1 MKTLVSMIESVKGCQ
16 FANIMFVA
24 DGGIPKKVING
35 NVQKLVST
43 RVQINYSYENAVNNR
58 LAKQGEERTFVAQSL
73 PWGSWV
79 KGQENK
85 LIEHKGNLY
94 LRYYEYKGAD
104 YRQMWFVDGVEAN
117 PIQFRAIIDYLESK
131 KKKSSSNRQTESGLT
146 ENQVKPKLA
155 KVSEILKLNVNGE
168 EWKKKNDYEK
178 AFEKA
183 FV

>member
-1 MKTLVSMIESVKGCQ
+1 
-16 FANIMFVA
+16 
-24 DGGIPKKVING
+24 
-35 NVQKLVST
+35 
-43 RVQINYSYENAVNNR
+43 
-58 LAKQGEERTFVAQSL
+58 
-73 PWGSWV
+73 
-79 KGQENK
+79 